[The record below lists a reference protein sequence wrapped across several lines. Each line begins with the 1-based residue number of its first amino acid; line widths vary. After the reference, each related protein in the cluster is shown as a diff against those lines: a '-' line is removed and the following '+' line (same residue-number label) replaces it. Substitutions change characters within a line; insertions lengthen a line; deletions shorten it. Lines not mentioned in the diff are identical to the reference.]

1 MYTRLSLWVCSVSVL
16 GLFASL
22 SSADITSGLVGYWKL
37 DDGIGTTAV
46 DSSGRGN
53 HGTLVGSPIWTTS
66 GADVRIGNGSLY
78 FDYTE
83 AGVSDYV
90 DCGDQP
96 DFDITDNIT
105 LAFWVKCSAFTVRYQ
120 YFFSKDIGQGGYS
133 IIRAA
138 ETRNLRVVFNG
149 LGGQY
154 YATGTRDIDD
164 GQWHHIAASYD
175 NATGIVAFYTDGEL
189 DVAEAASGDLAT
201 NDLSLSIGGRDVRL
215 SSSFM
220 DDVRIYHRT
229 LSADDLRELVS
240 YSGGGATLVGPANR
254 ATDVRPDVTLQW
266 EPGEFAAT
274 HDVYLGTSLADVN
287 AGAAA
292 VLVSPG
298 QSATSYD
305 AGILDFG
312 ETYYWRV
319 DEVNQ
324 APDDTIYKGD
334 VWSFTVEPYAYP
346 VQPVAATASSAAAG
360 MGPEKTIDG
369 SGLNA
374 SDEHGTDPDTTWMTA
389 GAPPNWIQYEF
400 DQACQLHDLQV
411 WNFNQVTAVV
421 GFCAKTVTIEHS
433 VDGVTWTK
441 LDPVPEFAKAPGLPG
456 YAANTTVNF
465 GDVVAKYVKLTI
477 DATWGGLPITGLSEV
492 RFSSVPLQAFKEQ
505 PADAATDV
513 PLEASLDWRPG
524 REATSHTVY
533 LGTDPEAV
541 AGGTA
546 AARTV
551 NDHGYVP
558 DSLDLATTYYWK
570 VDEVGAATYPGAVWS
585 FTTED
590 YRVVDDF
597 ESYTSEAGEEVFS
610 TWLDG
615 FDNPAQNG
623 AVVGLATAVN
633 GTFCD
638 TATFYEGGQ
647 SMPLAYD
654 NTAAPLSETTRAFD
668 TAQDWTQ
675 YGITTLV
682 LYFYGDPANAAGQMY
697 LKINGTRVVYS
708 GNASALQSPYWTQWS
723 IDLAAT
729 GADLKAVTTLAL
741 GVESSGSG
749 LIYVDG
755 IRLYGSA
762 PVLLEA
768 EAGTITPPLKT
779 YDDPLAL
786 GGKYIGTDEGIG
798 DENNN
803 PPADGVATYPFTVA
817 GGVYKILLRVSI
829 ANASNSFWVRIPDA
843 TSYSPGTHPSGW
855 IRFNDIE
862 DGIAWHWDEVHSSD
876 HNNQVVQVTLPAG
889 EHALEIARREDG
901 AKVDAIMILPVGQ

>member
-1 MYTRLSLWVCSVSVL
+1 MYTRLSLWVCSVSML

-37 DDGIGTTAV
+37 DDGVGTTAV

-66 GADVRIGNGSLY
+66 GDDVRIGNGSLY

-90 DCGDQP
+90 DCGDKP

-105 LAFWVKCSAFTVRYQ
+105 LAFWVKCPAFTVRYQ

-133 IIRAA
+133 IIRAV

-149 LGGQY
+149 LSGQY
-154 YATGTRDIDD
+154 YATGTKVIDD

-175 NATGIVAFYTDGEL
+175 HATGIVAFYTDGEL

-229 LSADDLRELVS
+229 LSADDLRELFS

-254 ATDVRPDVTLQW
+254 ATDVPRDVTLQW

-292 VLVSPG
+292 VFVGPG
-298 QSATSYD
+298 QQATSYD

-324 APDDTIYKGD
+324 APDHTIYQGD

-346 VQPVAATASSAAAG
+346 VQPVTATASSATPG

-374 SDEHGTDPDTTWMTA
+374 NDEHGTDPDTTWMTA

-400 DQACQLHDLQV
+400 DQACKLHDLQV

-433 VDGVTWTK
+433 LDGVTWTK
-441 LDPVPEFAKAPGLPG
+441 LDSVPEFAKAPGLPG

-465 GDVVAKYVKLTI
+465 GGVVAKYVKLTI

-533 LGTDPEAV
+533 FGTD
-541 AGGTA
+541 A
-546 AARTV
+546 AAVTAGTV
-551 NDHGYVP
+551 AAQTVATHGFVP
-558 DSLDLATTYYWK
+558 EPMALGTTYYWR

-590 YRVVDDF
+590 HLVVDDF
-597 ESYTSEAGEEVFS
+597 ESYTSQAGEEVFM

-615 FDNPAQNG
+615 FDDPTKNG
-623 AVVGLATAVN
+623 AIVGLATAVN

-638 TATFYEGGQ
+638 STTFHGGRR
-647 SMPLAYD
+647 SVPFAYS
-654 NTAAPLSETTRAFD
+654 NTTAPLSEATRTFAP
-668 TAQDWTQ
+668 AQDWTAH
-675 YGITTLV
+675 GIKTLV
-682 LYFYGDPANAAGQMY
+682 LYFYGDPTNTGAGLY
-697 LKINGTRVVYS
+697 VKINDTRFPYGGDA
-708 GNASALQSPYWTQWS
+708 GNLLEQGWSQWN
-723 IDLAAT
+723 IDLAGLPAAT
-729 GADLKAVTTLAL
+729 LRSVRTLTI
-741 GVESSGSG
+741 GMTSGTGKLLIDDIG
-749 LIYVDG
+749 LYRV
-755 IRLYGSA
+755 A
-762 PVLLEA
+762 PV
-768 EAGTITPPLKT
+768 TP
-779 YDDPLAL
+779 
-786 GGKYIGTDEGIG
+786 
-798 DENNN
+798 
-803 PPADGVATYPFTVA
+803 
-817 GGVYKILLRVSI
+817 
-829 ANASNSFWVRIPDA
+829 
-843 TSYSPGTHPSGW
+843 
-855 IRFNDIE
+855 
-862 DGIAWHWDEVHSSD
+862 
-876 HNNQVVQVTLPAG
+876 
-889 EHALEIARREDG
+889 
-901 AKVDAIMILPVGQ
+901 